1 MFLKLTRIWP
11 PVFTDDPEKREVE
24 VINTDKIR
32 SVSVFGGTRLRIEL
46 DGGKVV
52 EAEALLDDFISIV
65 GAKSLLGPWDGQ

>member
-11 PVFTDDPEKREVE
+11 PVFTNDPEKREVE

>member
-1 MFLKLTRIWP
+1 MFLKLTRIWQ

-32 SVSVFGGTRLRIEL
+32 SVSVFGGARLRIEL
-46 DGGKVV
+46 DGGEVV